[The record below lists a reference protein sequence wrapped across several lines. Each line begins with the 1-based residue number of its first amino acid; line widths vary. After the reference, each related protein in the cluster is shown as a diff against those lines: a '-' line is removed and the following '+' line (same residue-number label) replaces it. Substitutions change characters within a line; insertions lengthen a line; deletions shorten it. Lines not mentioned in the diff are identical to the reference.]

1 MPNPTKTIPVW
12 IEAIVTATVTP
23 NDDGSIDPTTDFTDV
38 AQAMLPGA
46 DIVTA
51 CTIDRVTEVLD
62 DRAAEAAELVAEVR
76 RLLTNTIQAAEAGFA
91 TPAELLNAI
100 RNIRSTIPAH
110 PDVRSDRIAD
120 RVASRTESQ

>member
-110 PDVRSDRIAD
+110 PDVRADRIAD
-120 RVASRTESQ
+120 RVVSRTESQ